1 MKYDAVPLIF
11 SETMELPI
19 ITVMFA
25 YTAVV
30 LIFVLCLFRTRGL
43 RFISIGAKSRSWLSK
58 CQVLV
63 CAFIAA
69 WAWTLLHALSAA
81 FLVWVAKKL
90 KTWCKKTVFSFS
102 GDAVQ
107 NYVAFTIDDAPGR
120 GEPFL
125 NEVLEL
131 LKLYNSKCTFFL
143 ISSQINSGV
152 KEDFLRRCILEG
164 DKKLFTGCCTSRFVV
179 ALNLL

>member
-1 MKYDAVPLIF
+1 
-11 SETMELPI
+11 MEILLL
-19 ITVMFA
+19 
-25 YTAVV
+25 YSAVV
-30 LIFVLCLFRTRGL
+30 LILVFCLLCTRGL
-43 RFISIGAKSRSWLSK
+43 RFISIGVKHRSWLGK
-58 CQVLV
+58 CQVLI

-69 WAWTLLHALSAA
+69 SAWTLLHVFSTA

-90 KTWCKKTVFSFS
+90 RTWCKKTVFSFS

-107 NYVAFTIDDAPGR
+107 SYVAFTIDDAPGR

-131 LKLYNSKCTFFL
+131 LKQYNSKCTFFL
-143 ISSQINSGV
+143 ISSQISSGV

-164 DKKLFTGCCTSRFVV
+164 EPAHNCIS
-179 ALNLL
+179 